1 MDIQKAIRMA
11 IETGEVVLGSNQ
23 AMRSLN
29 AGKSKML
36 VLASNVPVDKALG
49 IKKRAKM
56 AGVPVLEYAGTSKEL
71 GSVCG
76 KPYPI
81 SAMSV
86 IKPGDSDILSAV
98 QQ

>member
-11 IETGEVVLGSNQ
+11 IETGEVLLGSNQ
-23 AMRSLN
+23 ALRSLN

-36 VLASNVPVDKALG
+36 VLASNVPASEALG
-49 IKKRAKM
+49 MRKRAKM

-81 SAMSV
+81 SAMS
-86 IKPGDSDILSAV
+86 IIRPGDSDILSAA